1 MPQTGTVDT
10 AARTGLP
17 ATSQI
22 ALALLAFLAIG
33 PFVTGLDLWLRFLPD
48 YPAIAHFRAAGA
60 LGHGLW
66 IASGVLALATIVLTV
81 RRRFAAAAIAGA
93 AFAAANFW
101 GGNLAWGQMTVGNG
115 LAIVAF
121 ALCAASAIGNRA
133 RVRQ

>member
-1 MPQTGTVDT
+1 MPQTGAVDT
-10 AARTGLP
+10 VVKTGLP
-17 ATSQI
+17 TTSQI

-66 IASGVLALATIVLTV
+66 IGSGVLALATIALIV
-81 RRRFAAAAIAGA
+81 RRQFAAAAIVGA
-93 AFAAANFW
+93 AFTAANVW
-101 GGNLAWGQMTVGNG
+101 GGNLVWAQTTVGNW
-115 LAIVAF
+115 LALGAF

-133 RVRQ
+133 AARQ